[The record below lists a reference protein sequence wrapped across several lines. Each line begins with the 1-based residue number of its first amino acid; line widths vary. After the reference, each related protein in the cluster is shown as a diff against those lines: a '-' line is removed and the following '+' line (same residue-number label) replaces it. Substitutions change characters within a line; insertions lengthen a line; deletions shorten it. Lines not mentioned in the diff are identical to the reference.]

1 MSNKARIMDNLQ
13 KEINRIKSG
22 VLLIVKLLNKDE
34 LNILIEDTAAIIDKF
49 YLMVEKHVKKLA
61 TTLF

>member
-1 MSNKARIMDNLQ
+1 MSNKARIMDTLQ

-49 YLMVEKHVKKLA
+49 
-61 TTLF
+61 